1 MAMPWFNVSVR
12 FKVIFLIIGF
22 YTVTLLVRYGQVMLF
37 SDLYLTESLE
47 TGLPSVFIDR
57 GPILDRNGRILAT
70 QEDLAHIGVNPPDFI
85 DYPERTATLAQL
97 LSPILKKSE
106 AELIGL
112 MTDPVRSFVYLKK
125 GVDSTAMKEFNKIKE
140 QGILNLVRVDQIKQR
155 IYPEGSLASQILGFV
170 NSEYHGGEGIESSLD
185 SIIAPGG
192 NNKGNQV
199 ILTIDTNI
207 QYILEKIA
215 AQVMVENKAEQV
227 MFMAMDPRSGEI
239 LGAAS
244 LPHFDPNNFN
254 AFNPATWLYKPAVD
268 AYEPGSVF
276 KILSLASLLD
286 SGVITG
292 NTVFNCDG
300 RYERITGRGEK
311 IIINCLAAHGKVTV
325 REIIQ
330 YSCNAGAAYA
340 ADHITNTAF
349 HTRLK
354 DLGFGAQTFVGNP
367 GESLGILKTPE
378 QWSER
383 SKPTIAMGQEISVS
397 AMQILHAATAIAND
411 GLLVPLSI
419 IKETRTVDG
428 TTIKLPYQP
437 EPSRQVLK
445 PQTAQ
450 AMRRYMV
457 DVTSTAGTGWRAYLD
472 DMSMAVKT
480 GTAQIVD
487 EKTGAYS
494 SKDYIASC
502 IAMLPADNP
511 SLVLYLVI
519 VKPREG
525 YLGGRIAAPPIGQAA
540 NELVDYLGIPR
551 GRNQHISHSGTITIP
566 SNPLPILDSK
576 MPNLIGYSKRQ
587 LLPFLFRDDLTI
599 EIIGDGWVKRQ
610 SLKAGATLS
619 PGDTIVVELE

>member
-1 MAMPWFNVSVR
+1 MPWFNLSVR
-12 FKVIFLIIGF
+12 FKIIFLIVGA
-22 YTVTLLVRYGQVMLF
+22 YVSTLLLRYGQIMLF
-37 SDLYLTESLE
+37 PSSYTEQPAVSNSP
-47 TGLPSVFIDR
+47 LPLIDR

-70 QEDLAHIGVNPPDFI
+70 QEDLAHVGVNPPDFI
-85 DYPERTATLAQL
+85 GYPERTQLIAQT

-106 AELIGL
+106 SELISL
-112 MTDPVRSFVYLKK
+112 MTDPSRNFVYLKK
-125 GVDSTAMKEFNKIKE
+125 SVDSISMKEFYKANE
-140 QGILNLVRVDQIKQR
+140 RGALNLVRVDQIKQR
-155 IYPEGSLASQILGFV
+155 IYPEGSLASQTLGFV
-170 NSEYHGGEGIESSLD
+170 NTEYHGGEGIESSLD

-192 NNKGNQV
+192 SNKGNEV
-199 ILTIDTNI
+199 ILTIDTNV

-215 AQVMVENKAEQV
+215 TQVLTENKAEQV

-244 LPHFDPNNFN
+244 LPDFDPNNFN
-254 AFNPATWLYKPAVD
+254 AFDPSTWLYKPAVD

-276 KILSLASLLD
+276 KILSLSVLLD
-286 SGVITG
+286 SGVISE

-300 RYERITGRGEK
+300 HYEHITGRGEK
-311 IIINCLAAHGKVTV
+311 ITINCLAAHGRVTV

-340 ADHITNTAF
+340 ADRIANSAF
-349 HTRLK
+349 HSRLK

-378 QWSER
+378 QWSDR
-383 SKPTIAMGQEISVS
+383 SKPTIAMGQELSVS
-397 AMQILHAATAIAND
+397 AMQMLHASTAIAND

-428 TTIKLPYQP
+428 TTLKLPYQP

-457 DVTSTAGTGWRAYLD
+457 DVTSTTGTGWRAYLD

-502 IAMLPADNP
+502 IAMLPADSP

-519 VKPREG
+519 VKPRG
-525 YLGGRIAAPPIGQAA
+525 DYLGGRIAAPPIGQAA

-551 GRNQHISHSGTITIP
+551 GRNKQVSHSGNITIP
-566 SNPLPILDSK
+566 ASPLPTVDGK

-587 LLPFLFRDDLTI
+587 LVPFILRDDLKI

-610 SLKAGATLS
+610 SLRAGAALT
-619 PGDTIVVELE
+619 PGDTIVIELE

>member
-1 MAMPWFNVSVR
+1 MARVNTSSRSRM
-12 FKVIFLIIGF
+12 IFLII
-22 YTVTLLVRYGQVMLF
+22 TVCSATLLVRYGQVMLF
-37 SDLYLTESLE
+37 PGSYIEE
-47 TGLPSVFIDR
+47 TVPTQFSNTFADR
-57 GPILDRNGRILAT
+57 GPILDRNGRMLAT
-70 QEDLAHIGVNPPDFI
+70 QEELAHLGVNPRDFI
-85 DYPERTATLAQL
+85 DYPERTTVIAQI
-97 LSPILKKSE
+97 LSPILKRPESD
-106 AELIGL
+106 LISL
-112 MTDPVRSFVYLKK
+112 MTDPSRSFVYLKK
-125 GVDSTAMKEFNKIKE
+125 GVDSASMKEFYSANEKVN
-140 QGILNLVRVDQIKQR
+140 LNLIRVDEVKQR
-155 IYPEGSLASQILGFV
+155 VYPEGSLASQILGFV
-170 NSEYHGGEGIESSLD
+170 NNEYHGGEGIESSLD

-192 NNKGNQV
+192 SNSGNQV
-199 ILTIDTNI
+199 ILTIDINV

-215 AQVMVENKAEQV
+215 AQVMAENKAEQV

-244 LPHFDPNNFN
+244 LPDFDPNNFN
-254 AFNPATWLYKPAVD
+254 VFPPSTWLYKPAVD

-286 SGVITG
+286 LGVINE

-300 RYERITGRGEK
+300 HYERITGRGER
-311 IIINCLAAHGKVTV
+311 ITINCLAAHGRVTI

-340 ADHITNTAF
+340 ADRISNSAF
-349 HTRLK
+349 HTKLK

-367 GESLGILKTPE
+367 GESLGILKPPE

-397 AMQILHAATAIAND
+397 AMQILHASTAIAND

-419 IKETRTVDG
+419 IKETRTPDG

-437 EPSRQVLK
+437 EPSRQVFK
-445 PQTAQ
+445 AQVAQ

-487 EKTGAYS
+487 EQLGAYS
-494 SKDYIASC
+494 PKDYIASC

-519 VKPREG
+519 VKPQEG

-540 NELVDYLGIPR
+540 NELVDYLGIRR
-551 GRNQHISHSGTITIP
+551 GRNRQVNHSGNISIP
-566 SNPLPILDSK
+566 ANPGAAFLDSK
-576 MPNLIGYSKRQ
+576 MPDLIGYSKRQ
-587 LLPFLFRDDLTI
+587 LVPFVFRDDI
-599 EIIGDGWVKRQ
+599 NVDVIGDGWVKRQ
-610 SLKAGATLS
+610 SLKAGSVLS
-619 PGDTIVVELE
+619 PGDTIVLELE